1 MHLIR
6 RLLLPLCLAG
16 VLALAC
22 APSAGAAALKA
33 IWGPTTFP
41 AGNSNCPSGTTC
53 SAFPT
58 YKQLGADNYE
68 MQVPWDRVALSR
80 PANPRDPNDPAY
92 TWPSYADQA
101 IQQAAQNGMS
111 VTILVQGTPAWAN
124 GGKGRQWVPDNMQDY
139 ADFMYAASQRYPS
152 VHHWMVWGEVNYGAN
167 FQPMP
172 EHSPVGP
179 RTYAQL
185 CDLAYVALKRASP
198 ANIVIGGDTLNANIP
213 VSPAEFIRWARVG
226 KGKKKR
232 PPRLDWWGH
241 NPFEG
246 RFPDIR
252 QPALNSLLGLSDAD
266 TIHKLLK
273 KAYVGKKKKKRG
285 KKATA
290 SAHVSKKK
298 GKKKARRHTPP
309 IWFSEYS
316 VLSGASRP
324 LLARLLRLRSG
335 AGAVGQ
341 LRLPARQQRPV
352 RGGPGLVPARRR
364 ARGARAAPTGACSPT
379 PASARP
385 PSGPTRPRRSAR

>member
-1 MHLIR
+1 MLLIR
-6 RLLLPLCLAG
+6 RILVPFCLAG

-41 AGNSNCPSGTTC
+41 SGNSNCPSGTTC

-58 YKQLGADNYE
+58 YRQLGADNYE

-316 VLSGASRP
+316 VLSGHPAHFWLGFYVSDQEQAQWVSSAYQLVNSVPYVAGLGWYRLDDEPEAAGSANWGLLTYTGQRKASF
-324 LLARLLRLRSG
+324 G
-335 AGAVGQ
+335 AYQ
-341 LRLPARQQRPV
+341 
-352 RGGPGLVPARRR
+352 
-364 ARGARAAPTGACSPT
+364 AAP
-379 PASARP
+379 
-385 PSGPTRPRRSAR
+385 

>member
-1 MHLIR
+1 M
-6 RLLLPLCLAG
+6 
-16 VLALAC
+16 AC

-33 IWGPTTFP
+33 IWGPTSFP
-41 AGNSNCPSGTTC
+41 SGNSNCPSGTQC
-53 SAFPT
+53 SAFPI

-68 MQVPWDRVALSR
+68 MQVPWDRVALRR

-92 TWPSYADQA
+92 TWPTYADQA
-101 IQQAAQNGMS
+101 IQQAARYGMS
-111 VTILVQGTPAWAN
+111 VTILVQGSPAWAN

-139 ADFMYAASQRYPS
+139 ADFMYAASLRYPT

-185 CDLAYVALKRASP
+185 CDLTYVALKRASP

-298 GKKKARRHTPP
+298 GKKKKARRHTPP

-316 VLSGASRP
+316 VLSGHPAHFWLGFYVSDQEQAQWVSSAYQLVNSVP
-324 LLARLLRLRSG
+324 YVAGLGWYRLDDEPDG
-335 AGAVGQ
+335 AGSANWGLLTYTGQ
-341 LRLPARQQRPV
+341 RKASF
-352 RGGPGLVPARRR
+352 
-364 ARGARAAPTGACSPT
+364 GAYQAAP
-379 PASARP
+379 
-385 PSGPTRPRRSAR
+385 